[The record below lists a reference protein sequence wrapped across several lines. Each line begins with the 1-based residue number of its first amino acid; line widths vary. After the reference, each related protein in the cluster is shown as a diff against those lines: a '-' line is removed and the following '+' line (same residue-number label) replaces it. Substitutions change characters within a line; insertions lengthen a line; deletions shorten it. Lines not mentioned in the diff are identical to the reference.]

1 MGVDMD
7 KGRLLEAKQAGFH
20 DNYVMADVMTL
31 GFAPKSF
38 DVVLSVD
45 LIEHLT
51 KEEGFRL
58 IQKMETIAK
67 GKVIIVTPNGFEQ
80 IRGDKLRQ
88 VHKCGW
94 ELSELRDMGYNIKG
108 LWGLKVL
115 RPMRR
120 YTILWPLWGIISG
133 LTQKLT
139 YFFPRIAGAIFAV
152 KEMA

>member
-108 LWGLKVL
+108 FV
-115 RPMRR
+115 
-120 YTILWPLWGIISG
+120 
-133 LTQKLT
+133 
-139 YFFPRIAGAIFAV
+139 A
-152 KEMA
+152 